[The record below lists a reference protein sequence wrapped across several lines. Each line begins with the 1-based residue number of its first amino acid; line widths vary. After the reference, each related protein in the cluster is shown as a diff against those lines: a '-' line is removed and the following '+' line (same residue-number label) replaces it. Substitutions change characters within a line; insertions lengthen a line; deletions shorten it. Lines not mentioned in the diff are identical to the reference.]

1 MAYEGEDP
9 FDSGCINA
17 IRCFQD
23 ICRYTGMELKGQA
36 YGTALEPGAILANK
50 KLLDEARELGR
61 ILYPDTQ
68 SLLSEQKAT
77 STQYLRISATGNAAE
92 RDSIRPKAS
101 GRRGRGRKLSPE
113 RPLPDTFLP
122 YRKYDA
128 SRAYSVSGSIGLARC
143 SFMPA
148 LRDRSMSSAK
158 ALAVMARMGTVAA
171 SARSRPRMA

>member
-1 MAYEGEDP
+1 MRPASWGVS
-9 FDSGCINA
+9 F
-17 IRCFQD
+17 
-23 ICRYTGMELKGQA
+23 
-36 YGTALEPGAILANK
+36 
-50 KLLDEARELGR
+50 
-61 ILYPDTQ
+61 YPDTQ

-77 STQYLRISATGNAAE
+77 STQYRRNRERGGEGFDKAESLGTGGAGGENFLQ
-92 RDSIRPKAS
+92 
-101 GRRGRGRKLSPE
+101 RGLS
-113 RPLPDTFLP
+113 PDTFLP